1 MSEKILIDSK
11 AIMFRIENIIDV
23 LLQYYLCIQAIK
35 LY

>member
-23 LLQYYLCIQAIK
+23 LLQYYLCIRAIK